1 PLLKPPRPKM
11 VTMLFLLASLAG
23 LFTATKGQSFHLG
36 KCPSPS
42 VQENFD
48 VLKYLGRWYEI
59 EKVPSSFEKGDCNQ
73 ANYVLMENGNI
84 RMLNQER
91 RPDGTISQ
99 VEGEAKYTN
108 LSEPAKLLVKF
119 FELTPSTP
127 YWILTTD
134 YVNYALVYSCTTI
147 IWLFHVNYIWILG
160 RNPYLPPETI
170 TYLKDILIS
179 NGIDIQKMISTDQ
192 TNCPEFP

>member
-1 PLLKPPRPKM
+1 M
-11 VTMLFLLASLAG
+11 VTMLLLLGTLAG
-23 LFTATKGQSFHLG
+23 LFTAAEGQSFHLG
-36 KCPSPS
+36 KCPTPS

-59 EKVPSSFEKGDCNQ
+59 EKIPSSFERGDCNQ
-73 ANYVLMENGNI
+73 ANYLLMENGNI
-84 RMLNQER
+84 RMVNQER
-91 RPDGTISQ
+91 RPDGTMNQ
-99 VEGEAKYTN
+99 VEGEAKHTN

-119 FELTPSTP
+119 FELTPATP
-127 YWILTTD
+127 YWILITD

-147 IWLFHVNYIWILG
+147 IWLFHVDYVWILG
-160 RNPYLPPETI
+160 RNPYLPPETV

-179 NGIDIQKMISTDQ
+179 NGIDTQKMISTDQ